1 MKKKCHT
8 GSEMEKAVKEFE
20 SGVDADTVARSY
32 NISKATLY
40 NWKSEYSGLEVSQVE
55 RLHELEE
62 ENRRLKKIY
71 SELAM
76 DNSIQK
82 EVLGKKKSEARG

>member
-1 MKKKCHT
+1 MV
-8 GSEMEKAVKEFE
+8 KAVKEFE

-40 NWKSEYSGLEVSQVE
+40 NWKSKYSGMDVSQVE

-62 ENRRLKKIY
+62 ENRRLKKMY
-71 SELAM
+71 SELAL
-76 DNSIQK
+76 DNMILK
-82 EVLGKKKSEARG
+82 EVLGKKI

>member
-1 MKKKCHT
+1 MKKKCHSE
-8 GSEMEKAVKEFE
+8 SEMVKAVKEFE

-40 NWKSEYSGLEVSQVE
+40 NQKSKFSGMDVSQVE

-62 ENRRLKKIY
+62 ENRRLKKVY
-71 SELAM
+71 SELAL
-76 DNSIQK
+76 DNMILK
-82 EVLGKKKSEARG
+82 EVLGKKI